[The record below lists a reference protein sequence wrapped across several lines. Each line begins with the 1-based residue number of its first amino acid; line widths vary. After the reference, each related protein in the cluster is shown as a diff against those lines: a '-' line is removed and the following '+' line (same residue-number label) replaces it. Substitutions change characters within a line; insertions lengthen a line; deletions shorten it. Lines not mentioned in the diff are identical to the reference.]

1 MGKIYDTGGE
11 GITYSGRFMTIIRR
25 AAEITGRKVVVL
37 IDEYDKPLLRNL
49 HNEELQ
55 NEFRELLTAFYT
67 VLKDADPWLRFVFIT
82 GVTKFAQVG
91 IFSNLNHLND
101 ISLAPQYAALCGM
114 TLPEIEATFQPELHA
129 LAEANKLSYEG
140 IIEKITRRYDGYHLI
155 SAAVSPFIT
164 RLAY

>member
-1 MGKIYDTGGE
+1 
-11 GITYSGRFMTIIRR
+11 MTIIRR

-91 IFSNLNHLND
+91 I
-101 ISLAPQYAALCGM
+101 LA
-114 TLPEIEATFQPELHA
+114 T
-129 LAEANKLSYEG
+129 
-140 IIEKITRRYDGYHLI
+140 
-155 SAAVSPFIT
+155 
-164 RLAY
+164 

>member
-1 MGKIYDTGGE
+1 MIPEEK

-91 IFSNLNHLND
+91 IF
-101 ISLAPQYAALCGM
+101 
-114 TLPEIEATFQPELHA
+114 
-129 LAEANKLSYEG
+129 
-140 IIEKITRRYDGYHLI
+140 
-155 SAAVSPFIT
+155 
-164 RLAY
+164 